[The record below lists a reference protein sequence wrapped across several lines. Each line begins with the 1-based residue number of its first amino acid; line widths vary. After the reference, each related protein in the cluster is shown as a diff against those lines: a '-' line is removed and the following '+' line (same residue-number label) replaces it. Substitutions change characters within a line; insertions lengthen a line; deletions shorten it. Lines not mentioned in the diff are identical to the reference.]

1 MHWCNNSTIRC
12 MYSFSIDS
20 NSFQPRQNIRSDLII
35 VQTYYNTKG
44 CVTFVA
50 KKTQNKDGAK
60 MTILRAG
67 LYERV
72 STDEQVHF
80 GFSIQTQIDALSEYC
95 QKNKIKVVDHYTEE
109 GISGGKSATKR
120 PEMARLLADVEA
132 GKIDIILFTKLDRW
146 FRNVKEYFKVQEI
159 LDKHK
164 VEWKAIHEDY
174 DTTTANGRMAI
185 TIFLAIAQNEREK
198 TSERIKVV
206 FENKWKNKEALFGD
220 HNTPF
225 GYVVQKDENG
235 LARLVKD
242 PNTREAMEAFF
253 EIVLKYNNVA
263 KAMRYVGQ
271 TYGIWR
277 DRKRWQETVHNE
289 IYTGTYRGVK
299 DYCEPYIT
307 FEEFELIRDRPSYKQ
322 TQNNRVYLFTGM
334 FICPNCGRRMS
345 SAHTTKNHPDGTKTE
360 YYHYRCQTRFGGQCS
375 GTKTMSELRTENW
388 LLANIDNLIKNEIAT
403 VEIEKAKPKPKP
415 KTNIPA
421 LKEQLRRLE
430 VVYMAGNKTDAE
442 YIAET
447 NEIKDK
453 IKKAEIE
460 RLMHEDTRDTSNLQH
475 LLATDFRGIYAT
487 LDREDKRRFW
497 RSIIKEI
504 HHKDG
509 RPISVD
515 FLYS

>member
-1 MHWCNNSTIRC
+1 M
-12 MYSFSIDS
+12 
-20 NSFQPRQNIRSDLII
+20 
-35 VQTYYNTKG
+35 V
-44 CVTFVA
+44 V
-50 KKTQNKDGAK
+50 
-60 MTILRAG
+60 LRAG

-80 GFSIQTQIDALSEYC
+80 GFSIKTQTDALTEYC

-109 GISGGKSATKR
+109 GISGGKSALKR
-120 PEMARLLADVEA
+120 PEMARLLADVQA

-206 FENKWKNKEALFGD
+206 FDNKIKNKEALFGP
-220 HNTPF
+220 HNKPF
-225 GYVVQKDENG
+225 GYMVEKDENG
-235 LARLVKD
+235 VSRLVKD
-242 PNTREAMEAFF
+242 PAVCDAMDAFF
-253 EIVLKYNNVA
+253 EIVLKYNNIG

-271 TYGIWR
+271 TYGVWR
-277 DRKRWQETVHNE
+277 ERKRWLETIHNE
-289 IYTGTYRGVK
+289 IYTGTYRGVA
-299 DYCEPYIT
+299 DYCEPYLTMEQWKI
-307 FEEFELIRDRPSYKQ
+307 LQQRPAYKQ
-322 TQNNRVYLFTGM
+322 TQNNRIYLFTGL
-334 FICPNCGRRMS
+334 FVCPNCGRRMS
-345 SAHTTKNHPDGTKTE
+345 AAHSSKKHADGTKTE
-360 YYHYRCQTRFGGQCS
+360 YYHYRCQTGDGGKCK
-375 GTKTMSELRTENW
+375 GTKTMSEMRTENW
-388 LLANIDNLIKNEIAT
+388 LLANLDNLIKGEIAA

-415 KTNIPA
+415 KVNVPA

-447 NEIKDK
+447 NEIKEK

-460 RLMHEDTRDTSNLQH
+460 RLIHEDDRDTSNLQH
-475 LLATDFRGIYAT
+475 LLATDFRGIYET

-497 RSIIKEI
+497 QSIIKEI